1 MTLSEWARKWNVPPQ
16 AFAELAACSIVE
28 PDPDALVGGKTEAYV
43 QSAIRLEAPEKGV
56 YLWRNNVGAGAV
68 VDFKLLCDE
77 CRGKTKGRR
86 MIRWGLANDSK
97 KLNEVLKSA
106 DLIGVKPVRI
116 TPDMVGCI
124 IGQFWSRECKRED
137 WEFRGTPEELAQ
149 LEWATLIN
157 SLGGN
162 ARIVKAVGSL

>member
-1 MTLSEWARKWNVPPQ
+1 M
-16 AFAELAACSIVE
+16 
-28 PDPDALVGGKTEAYV
+28 
-43 QSAIRLEAPEKGV
+43 
-56 YLWRNNVGAGAV
+56 
-68 VDFKLLCDE
+68 
-77 CRGKTKGRR
+77 RR
-86 MIRWGLANDSK
+86 MPVKNEDSK

-106 DLIGVKPVRI
+106 DLIGIKPVRI